1 MLLVGAGLTVRSFD
15 RLTSVEPGF
24 DPRNVLTF
32 RMRLPDAKYKEASQ
46 TFAFCREAM
55 SRVSALP
62 GVERV
67 AVATGFPLGR
77 ASENGYLVEGQPE
90 PSTGPWLA
98 IVQTRRQR
106 GLSHR
111 SEDSVA

>member
-1 MLLVGAGLTVRSFD
+1 
-15 RLTSVEPGF
+15 
-24 DPRNVLTF
+24 
-32 RMRLPDAKYKEASQ
+32 MRLPDGKYTEASQ

-67 AVATGFPLGR
+67 AVSTGFPLGR

-90 PSTGPWLA
+90 PLPGHGPQC
-98 IVQTRRQR
+98 IQTRRQR
-106 GLSHR
+106 GISQHI
-111 SEDSVA
+111 ENTVA